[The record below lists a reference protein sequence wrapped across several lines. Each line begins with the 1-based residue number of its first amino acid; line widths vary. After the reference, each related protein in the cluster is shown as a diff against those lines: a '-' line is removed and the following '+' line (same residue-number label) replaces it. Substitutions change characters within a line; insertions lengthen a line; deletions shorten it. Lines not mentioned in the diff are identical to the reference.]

1 MWVVSGSWC
10 GPFNGP
16 RISGSC
22 SLRNLVTLSSIVSN
36 KVQLRPPIWT
46 KINLN
51 HSTDAFIVTSH
62 FEEVEVGR
70 FSGLSQSLLAVLPM
84 RFWFAVHFPL
94 LTEISGAGITTSC
107 TRVSGRGVIL
117 DLTSKS
123 CKGAGS
129 RSLAGTENSVT
140 FRFIR
145 SKS

>member
-1 MWVVSGSWC
+1 MGRQWFSVRPVQRAAC
-10 GPFNGP
+10 Q
-16 RISGSC
+16 GSC

-36 KVQLRPPIWT
+36 KVQLQPPIWT
-46 KINLN
+46 KSNLN
-51 HSTDAFIVTSH
+51 HSTDAFIVTSR
-62 FEEVEVGR
+62 FEEVEAGR
-70 FSGLSQSLLAVLPM
+70 FSGLSQSLPAVSRMRFCLAVHSL
-84 RFWFAVHFPL
+84 L

-107 TRVSGRGVIL
+107 TRVSGRGFIL

-123 CKGAGS
+123 CKGAGI